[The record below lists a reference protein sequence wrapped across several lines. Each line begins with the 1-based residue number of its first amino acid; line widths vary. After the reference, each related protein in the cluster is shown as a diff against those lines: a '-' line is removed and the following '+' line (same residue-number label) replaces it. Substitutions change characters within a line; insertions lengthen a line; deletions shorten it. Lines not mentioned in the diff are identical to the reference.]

1 MRIWEQRDRKT
12 LKITRYFFPLLS
24 LLYMNE
30 KSEQA
35 CPALQALTKICQATD
50 MAKIART
57 LSATQKKS

>member
-12 LKITRYFFPLLS
+12 LKITRYFPLLS

-30 KSEQA
+30 KSEEA
-35 CPALQALTKICQATD
+35 CPALKALTKICQATD
-50 MAKIART
+50 MAKIARP